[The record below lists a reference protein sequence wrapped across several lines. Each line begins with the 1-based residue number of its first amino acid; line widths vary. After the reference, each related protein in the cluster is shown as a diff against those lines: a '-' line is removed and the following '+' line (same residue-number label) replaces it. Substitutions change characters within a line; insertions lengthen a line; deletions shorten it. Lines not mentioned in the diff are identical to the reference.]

1 MRLALANSDVKQRQD
16 LLVRWEALWQEN
28 AAAPPSSTIAK
39 LVAAWSEPNRHY
51 HTLQHLGECLANFE
65 TLRHL
70 PEHPLDVQLALW
82 FHDAIYDVT
91 RHDNEARSAE
101 WARQEIL
108 AAGLSAATAD
118 SVATLI
124 MATCHNAEPVGVD
137 AEVLVDIDLWILGAP
152 PDRFEEYE
160 RQVRKEYA
168 HVPDEAFR
176 LGRLAILQQFQARPR
191 LFNTE
196 PFFTRYEP
204 QARSNLQH
212 SITKLLSS
220 KVT

>member
-1 MRLALANSDVKQRQD
+1 MSTMPDRVQRLLEKWD
-16 LLVRWEALWQEN
+16 ALWREAN
-28 AAAPPSSTIAK
+28 AAPATALFLQLS
-39 LVAAWSEPNRHY
+39 AAWSEPHRHY

-108 AAGLSAATAD
+108 AAGLSAAMAD
-118 SVATLI
+118 SVEKLI
-124 MATCHNAEPVGVD
+124 MATCHNAEPAGID
-137 AEVLVDIDLWILGAP
+137 AKVLVDIDLWILGTLPA
-152 PDRFEEYE
+152 RFEEYE
-160 RQVRKEYA
+160 QQVRKEYA

-196 PFFTRYEP
+196 AFFTRYEP

-212 SITKLLSS
+212 SITTLLGSRAP
-220 KVT
+220 

>member
-1 MRLALANSDVKQRQD
+1 LPESANLNKD
-16 LLVRWEALWQEN
+16 LLTHWQALWQE
-28 AAAPPSSTIAK
+28 AGGAPAPALFPQLI
-39 LVAAWSEPNRHY
+39 AAWSESHRHY

-101 WARQEIL
+101 WARKEIL
-108 AAGLSAATAD
+108 AAGLPAATAD
-118 SVATLI
+118 RVEKLI
-124 MATCHNAEPVGVD
+124 MATCHNAQPTGID

-152 PDRFEEYE
+152 QARFEEYE

-212 SITKLLSS
+212 SITRLLGSR
-220 KVT
+220 VP